1 MTFKRTALALI
12 LGVTTLGA
20 AATAATAQPLAPP
33 ARAEIAQHREQIRSE
48 ARRGEISR
56 VQAHRMRVVDR
67 HIARRARLHGGH
79 LTRVQ
84 AHRLHRQEMRI
95 RHHES

>member
-12 LGVTTLGA
+12 LGVTAMGA

-33 ARAEIAQHREQIRSE
+33 ARAEIATHRAQIRSE
-48 ARRGEISR
+48 ERRGEISHA
-56 VQAHRMRVVDR
+56 QAHRMRVVDR
-67 HIARRARLHGGH
+67 HIARRARLNGGH
-79 LTRVQ
+79 LTRIQ

>member
-1 MTFKRTALALI
+1 MNLKRTALVLF
-12 LGVTTLGA
+12 LGAASLGA

-33 ARAEIAQHREQIRSE
+33 ARAEIASHRAEINTE
-48 ARRGEISR
+48 ERRGEISR

-84 AHRLHRQEMRI
+84 AHRLHRQEVRL
-95 RHHES
+95 RHHQS

>member
-1 MTFKRTALALI
+1 MTFQRTALALI
-12 LGVTTLGA
+12 LGVTALGA

-33 ARAEIAQHREQIRSE
+33 ARAEIATHRAQIGAE
-48 ARRGEISR
+48 ERRGELSAR
-56 VQAHRMRVVDR
+56 QAHRMRVVDR

-79 LTRVQ
+79 LTRIQ

-95 RHHES
+95 RHHQS